1 MWFTYLKVDAA
12 GGDLTHDLAVAP
24 SRDQAPAI
32 RDTGV
37 EHAGSLDV
45 PRLDGASGFAPIGL
59 AVVGGAVPAILGA
72 AVSARRLRGRR
83 RAAVDR

>member
-45 PRLDGASGFAPIGL
+45 PRLDGAGGSAPIVL
-59 AVVGGAVPAILGA
+59 AVVGGAGLAVLGA
-72 AVSARRLRGRR
+72 AVSARVRGRR
-83 RAAVDR
+83 RAAVGR